1 MPEVSAENQ
10 TLSPEPWSLQ
20 SASHQSAFCLF
31 FCCLNLS
38 VFEYCYRHELARYA
52 LDPGSVQSFYKNS
65 QDISFTDSITLG
77 SYLNLVDLINFS
89 SYVIN
94 NRVIIYIYVI
104 YICVST
110 MFYVYII

>member
-38 VFEYCYRHELARYA
+38 VSEYCYCHELARYA
-52 LDPGSVQSFYKNS
+52 LVPGSVQSFYKNS
-65 QDISFTDSITLG
+65 QDMVSFTDSITLG
-77 SYLNLVDLINFS
+77 SYLHLVDLINFS

-94 NRVIIYIYVI
+94 NRVIICIYN
-104 YICVST
+104 IC
-110 MFYVYII
+110 M